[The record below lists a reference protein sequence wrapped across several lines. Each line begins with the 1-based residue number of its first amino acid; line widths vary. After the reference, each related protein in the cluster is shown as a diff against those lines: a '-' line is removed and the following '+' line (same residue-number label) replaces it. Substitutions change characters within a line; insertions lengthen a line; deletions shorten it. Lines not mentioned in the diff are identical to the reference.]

1 MGAAVED
8 SITFSVYH
16 AAVRYFGRARGG
28 DGSGGGG
35 VGGRAR
41 PEDLPL
47 SRVFLAG
54 SMGGMTT
61 SFIVTPLELIKCRLQ
76 VDRVSKEGM
85 GGSVARY
92 KGPIDCLLQSV
103 RQEGLRVLYRGH
115 SATFLRESLGTGVFF
130 STYEMGLR
138 TLAAGIPRE
147 EVPAPA
153 VLLAGAMA
161 GVVLNAV
168 PYPLDTAKSVMQ
180 TLQAPVGAGEA
191 GAAVVPRS
199 LWGAVKLI
207 VEAEGVAG
215 LYRGITPALLR
226 AMPSNA
232 VVFLSVSWVR
242 WGGGRGKGAAV
253 VLHSHTIK
261 LLTLTNAHS
270 LSRAHHHYLF
280 SHLHLAR
287 THYLYHVFFCSMKR

>member
-1 MGAAVED
+1 MQARLAAKIPGAPVLPIPTATMESPLQCLRNTINKEGFRGLYRGCITPCMGAAVED

-16 AAVRYFGRARGG
+16 AAVRYFGRQSRG
-28 DGSGGGG
+28 DGGGVSGGG
-35 VGGRAR
+35 GGRAR

-103 RQEGLRVLYRGH
+103 RQEGIRVLYRGH

-180 TLQAPVGAGEA
+180 TLQAPVGAGEG

-232 VVFLSVSWVR
+232 VVFLDRKSVV
-242 WGGGRGKGAAV
+242 
-253 VLHSHTIK
+253 
-261 LLTLTNAHS
+261 
-270 LSRAHHHYLF
+270 
-280 SHLHLAR
+280 
-287 THYLYHVFFCSMKR
+287 